1 MALTQG
7 NIVVYGPFTLTAK
20 ELAGQSASKAEK
32 AYSGLKS
39 DAVSFDVEKKLT
51 SVEFEDG
58 TEAEWIEGRILR
70 CEVTISE
77 LVPAD
82 LDNLEKCNNF
92 SLAFTQSGKTIT
104 VGSTTAGG
112 VEFSTSVAGGKSVI
126 SMKSEGAADSTMASM
141 FTVS

>member
-20 ELAGQSASKAEK
+20 TGASATKT
-32 AYSGLKS
+32 YSGLKS

-51 SVEFEDG
+51 NVEFEDG

-70 CEVTISE
+70 AEVTFSE

-82 LDNLEKCNNF
+82 LDTLESCNNF
-92 SLAFTQSGKTIT
+92 TLAFSQSGKTIT
-104 VGSTTAGG
+104 VGGASGG

-126 SMKSEGAADSTMASM
+126 AMKSEGAADSTMASM
-141 FTVS
+141 FSVA

>member
-1 MALTQG
+1 MSYT
-7 NIVVYGPFTLTAK
+7 GPFTLTAK
-20 ELAGQSASKAEK
+20 EGQGSSDSKEQK

-39 DAVSFDVEKKLT
+39 DAVTFDVEKKLT

-82 LDNLEKCNNF
+82 LDSLEKCNNF
-92 SLAFTQSGKTIT
+92 SLAYAKWKTIT
-104 VGSTTAGG
+104 VGSTSAGG